1 MIPLQ
6 KSLINCVLNIK
17 NKCSENHKVD
27 VLKQINSLCC
37 EPMIFLFIH
46 FLQKG
51 NVVSTKPYG
60 VATGV

>member
-6 KSLINCVLNIK
+6 KSLINCALNIS
-17 NKCSENHKVD
+17 NKFSENHKVD
-27 VLKQINSLCC
+27 VFKQVNNLCC
-37 EPMIFLFIH
+37 EHIH

-51 NVVSTKPYG
+51 NVVSTNPYG